1 MFPFFR
7 LRRNLS
13 QSLTGFKPIVYIF
26 TDQLKLLLL
35 KDMPNEIKITMYN
48 YGVKKVKDWTFKDKK
63 AGDIIL
69 LSSLNNLLPDIYYI
83 EIQNNNNKYLVEVSN
98 NE

>member
-1 MFPFFR
+1 
-7 LRRNLS
+7 
-13 QSLTGFKPIVYIF
+13 
-26 TDQLKLLLL
+26 
-35 KDMPNEIKITMYN
+35 MPNEIKITMYN